1 MTNASAWENTSAL
14 GGTRTPNLL
23 IRRSVPCVRPVR
35 QNPYPQVRILLGVRH
50 RRHSPVPS
58 GQSVRKL

>member
-1 MTNASAWENTSAL
+1 MISTPTWENMSAL

-23 IRRSVPCVRPVR
+23 IRRSVPRVRPVR